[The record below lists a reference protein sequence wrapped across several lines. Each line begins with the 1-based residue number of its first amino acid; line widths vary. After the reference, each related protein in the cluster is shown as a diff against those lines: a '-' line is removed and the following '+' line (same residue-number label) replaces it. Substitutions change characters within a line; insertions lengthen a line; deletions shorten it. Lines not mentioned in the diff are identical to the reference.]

1 VRGNRHEEELM
12 FDFIQ
17 KSMLAGIGLALKTKD
32 EVESLA
38 KDIEKKLNLSEKDGK
53 KFLKDVQ
60 KKYDEAQSK
69 LEKRVEQSV
78 KEILKKMDIVTQDEL
93 KGLKKEIRELKT
105 LISKKD
111 DASQ

>member
-1 VRGNRHEEELM
+1 M

-32 EVESLA
+32 EVEELA
-38 KDIEKKLNLSEKDGK
+38 KDLEKRLNLSEKDGK
-53 KFLKDVQ
+53 QFLKDLQ
-60 KKYDEAQSK
+60 DKYDDAQSK

-78 KEILKKMDIVTQDEL
+78 KDLLKKMDIVTKDEL

-105 LISKKD
+105 LISKSD
-111 DASQ
+111 ESA

>member
-1 VRGNRHEEELM
+1 M

-32 EVESLA
+32 EVEELA
-38 KDIEKKLNLSEKDGK
+38 KDLEKRLNLSEKDGQ
-53 KFLKDVQ
+53 KFLKDIQ
-60 KKYDEAQSK
+60 QKYDDAQSK

-78 KEILKKMDIVTQDEL
+78 NELLKKMDIVTKNEL

-105 LISKKD
+105 LISKSD
-111 DASQ
+111 DSSK

>member
-1 VRGNRHEEELM
+1 M

-32 EVESLA
+32 EVEDLA
-38 KDIEKKLNLSEKDGK
+38 KDLEKRLNLSEKDGQQ
-53 KFLKDVQ
+53 FLKDIQ
-60 KKYDEAQSK
+60 QKYDDAQSK

-78 KEILKKMDIVTQDEL
+78 KELLKKMDIVTKDEL

-105 LISKKD
+105 LISKSD
-111 DASQ
+111 ESS

>member
-1 VRGNRHEEELM
+1 M

-32 EVESLA
+32 EVEELA
-38 KDIEKKLNLSEKDGK
+38 KDLEKKLNLSEKDGK
-53 KFLKDVQ
+53 QFLKDLED
-60 KKYDEAQSK
+60 KYDDAQSK

-78 KEILKKMDIVTQDEL
+78 KELLKKMDIVTKNEL

-105 LISKKD
+105 LISKSD
-111 DASQ
+111 DTPK

>member
-1 VRGNRHEEELM
+1 M

-32 EVESLA
+32 EVEELA
-38 KDIEKKLNLSEKDGK
+38 KDLEKKLNLSEKDGK
-53 KFLKDVQ
+53 QFFKELED
-60 KKYDEAQSK
+60 KYDDAQSK

-78 KEILKKMDIVTQDEL
+78 KELLKKMDIVTKNEL

-105 LISKKD
+105 LISKSD
-111 DASQ
+111 DTPK

>member
-1 VRGNRHEEELM
+1 M

-32 EVESLA
+32 EVEELA
-38 KDIEKKLNLSEKDGK
+38 KDLEKKLNLSEKDGK
-53 KFLKDVQ
+53 QFLKDLEE
-60 KKYDEAQSK
+60 KYDDAQSK

-78 KEILKKMDIVTQDEL
+78 KELLKKMDIVTKDEL

-105 LISKKD
+105 LISKGD
-111 DASQ
+111 DSSK